1 MVLLTSG
8 QVSVAITSIV
18 GQFYSSEINWQMLTV
33 IVLLFTSALF
43 LSGYAIQQQT
53 VRDLRA
59 AIKPHVQPPQIK
71 PHLPA
76 KFAKPSPKEYGVQ
89 VQVQKSIQDSTGG
102 TVAAGES
109 SEETAIQQRQIKL
122 TDQQSINLLPGN
134 GKAPEIK
141 SQPDKK
147 GIPMEK
153 PMSRAERRR
162 KLKEELTAGSEE
174 EGFKGYRRRM
184 W

>member
-1 MVLLTSG
+1 
-8 QVSVAITSIV
+8 
-18 GQFYSSEINWQMLTV
+18 MLIS

-71 PHLPA
+71 PHLPV
-76 KFAKPSPKEYGVQ
+76 KFAKPSPKEHGVQ
-89 VQVQKSIQDSTGG
+89 VQVQKSVQDSHGG
-102 TVAAGES
+102 TVEAGEN
-109 SEETAIQQRQIKL
+109 SEGTTIQQKKIRL
-122 TDQQSINLLPGN
+122 TDQQPINLLPGN
-134 GKAPEIK
+134 DKAPEIK

-147 GIPMEK
+147 AIPLEK
-153 PMSRAERRR
+153 PISRAERKR
-162 KLKEELTAGSEE
+162 KLKEELTAGSGK